1 MTLDER
7 ERSGSSAKLAREKRG
22 REGEREGV
30 RWKERER
37 ERGTPSFVEVP
48 RHLERE
54 RDCFYHIIV
63 QTCHAE
69 LHSGKIP

>member
-1 MTLDER
+1 LTLDER

-37 ERGTPSFVEVP
+37 ERGTPSFVETKTLGE
-48 RHLERE
+48 RARERE
-54 RDCFYHIIV
+54 SAR
-63 QTCHAE
+63 AR
-69 LHSGKIP
+69 GG